1 MNWTSPQKGRVAA
14 VRWMSVPGLAILL
27 AAAPAAADT
36 VITAQESVP
45 ERTMDTLVGAVS
57 PAGMAMKCRE
67 MNEALSESGRDDRT
81 VAGLVREVSREREAL
96 RRLGL
101 MPVKTCLSA
110 MAGGSL
116 GGLLC
121 ALIGIP
127 VGLRIWAGG
136 PNDNLLVLVPMVG
149 CGVGGTI
156 GAAIG
161 VATDVADNRRIL
173 ARHRNLINDLVRRV
187 NRVLASPP

>member
-1 MNWTSPQKGRVAA
+1 MTTIR
-14 VRWMSVPGLAILL
+14 RMSVFSLVVLL
-27 AAAPAAADT
+27 AAATAAADT

-45 ERTMDTLVGAVS
+45 GRIMDTLVGAVS

-81 VAGLVREVSREREAL
+81 VAGLVREVNREREAL
-96 RRLGL
+96 RTLRL

-136 PNDNLLVLVPMVG
+136 PNDNLLILVPVVG

-156 GAAIG
+156 GSAIG
-161 VATDVADNRRIL
+161 VAVDVADNKHIL
-173 ARHRNLINDLVRRV
+173 AKHRSLVNDLVRRV
-187 NRVLASPP
+187 NRAVGTAPP

>member
-1 MNWTSPQKGRVAA
+1 MPAIRRK
-14 VRWMSVPGLAILL
+14 SVLGLTVLL
-27 AAAPAAADT
+27 AAATAAADT
-36 VITAQESVP
+36 ALTARESVP
-45 ERTMDTLVGAVS
+45 GGIMDTLVGAVS

-81 VAGLVREVSREREAL
+81 VAGLVREVNREREAL
-96 RRLGL
+96 RTLRL

-173 ARHRNLINDLVRRV
+173 ARHRSLINDLVRRV
-187 NRVLASPP
+187 NRAVVAAP